1 MKDGRMAAL
10 AVVAEVVRLG
20 EQHIDRVGHTL
31 IQKLVYLLQEGM
43 GVRLGYRF
51 KMYMHG
57 PYSADLWGD
66 LTQLRDYRAL
76 NIDADPS
83 GYGYRITTGPVLGNI
98 VANQE
103 RTLAEVRPTIE
114 RLLKVLGGSPVRRL
128 EVLATAHFASANLK
142 QFGKPTDA
150 AAVAKSV
157 CALKPH
163 LTAEEVA
170 EGYRELTRE
179 GLVS

>member
-1 MKDGRMAAL
+1 
-10 AVVAEVVRLG
+10 V
-20 EQHIDRVGHTL
+20 EQSIGRVGHTL
-31 IQKLVYLLQEGM
+31 IQKLIYLLQEGM

-83 GYGYRITTGPVLGNI
+83 GYGYRITTGPVLGNV

-103 RTLAEVRPTIE
+103 QRLASVRPTIE
-114 RLLKVLGGSPVRRL
+114 RLLDVLGGAPVRRL
-128 EVLATAHFASANLK
+128 EILATAHFASASLK
-142 QFGKPTDA
+142 RLGKAADA
-150 AAVAKSV
+150 RAVAKAV

-163 LTAEEVA
+163 LAEQEVVD
-170 EGYRELTRE
+170 GYHDLASA
-179 GLVS
+179 GLAP